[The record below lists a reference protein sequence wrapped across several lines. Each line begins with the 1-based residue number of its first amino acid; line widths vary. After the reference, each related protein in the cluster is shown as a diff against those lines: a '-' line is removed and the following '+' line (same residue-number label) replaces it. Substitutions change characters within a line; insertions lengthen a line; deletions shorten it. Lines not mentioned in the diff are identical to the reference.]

1 MIILEPPHEFAWLD
15 EHFWEVPHP
24 FGNSVAICRIEV
36 PPYSIVPRDAVGQSE
51 ILRASRIRDR
61 MEVNRFL
68 ASHAVL
74 RSMLANVLG
83 ESRRSLEFFADAH
96 GKPRLA
102 GDPIRFNMSR
112 CGPSILVGISE
123 AREVGV
129 DIEQR
134 RELPCPEELARIHLT
149 PREYE
154 AWRTQKALLREDTF
168 LDYWTRKEA
177 CAKAIGL
184 GLSMP
189 LGCMEVGLGT
199 QHAADSVTCRS
210 DLRDWRL
217 DVVSL
222 PVPSSL
228 FAAAA
233 LTD

>member
-1 MIILEPPHEFAWLD
+1 MIALAPPHEFAWLD
-15 EHFWEVPHP
+15 EHFWEVPQP

-36 PPYSIVPRDAVGQSE
+36 PPHATVPREAVGE
-51 ILRASRIRDR
+51 GELLRARRIRDR
-61 MEVNRFL
+61 MEANRFL

-83 ESRRSLEFFADAH
+83 ESRRRLEFFADAH

-102 GDPIRFNMSR
+102 GNPIRFNMSR
-112 CGPSILVGISE
+112 CGPSVLVGISE
-123 AREVGV
+123 AREIGV
-129 DIEQR
+129 DIEQL
-134 RELPCPEELARIHLT
+134 RELPCQEALARIHLT

-154 AWRTQKALLREDTF
+154 AWRTRKALLQEDTF
-168 LDYWTRKEA
+168 LALWTRKEA
-177 CAKAIGL
+177 CAKAIGI

-189 LGCMEVGLGT
+189 LGCMDVGLGT
-199 QHAADSVTCRS
+199 RHSPDSVACRS
-210 DLRDWRL
+210 DRRDWRL